1 MKHPAQPL
9 AATAFML
16 LTLFATA
23 TLAADSRETRPV
35 AGFSGIDLGVP
46 AKLEIIQGETES
58 LALQGPADVLADIE
72 TIVRNDG
79 VLLIR
84 KRTRGSW
91 PFHTEVRIV
100 VNAKRV
106 ESVAIAGS
114 GDIFARTLRSPK
126 LTLVISGSGEI
137 HVPSLETESALV
149 AISGSG
155 DVRIAGRATNISSTI
170 SGSGDVKAEK
180 LETRKATVN
189 IAGAGDVAL
198 WVRDSLAV
206 KIAGSGDVR
215 YYGDPSIEKRI
226 MGSGSVK
233 RLGSAPS

>member
-1 MKHPAQPL
+1 MKHPARSL
-9 AATAFML
+9 ATTAFTL
-16 LTLFATA
+16 ITLFATDA
-23 TLAADSRETRPV
+23 LAADSRETRPV
-35 AGFSGIDLGVP
+35 TGFSGIDLAAP
-46 AKLEIIQGETES
+46 AKLEIIQGEIES
-58 LALQGPADVLADIE
+58 LALQGPAEVLADIE
-72 TIVRNDG
+72 TIVRDDG

-91 PFHTEVRIV
+91 PFRTEIRIV

-106 ESVAIAGS
+106 ESIAIAGS

-126 LTLVISGSGEI
+126 LALAISGSGAI
-137 HVPSLETESALV
+137 HVPSVETESALV

-155 DVRIAGRATNISSTI
+155 DVRIGGHATSIASNI
-170 SGSGDVKAEK
+170 SGSGDLKAEK
-180 LETRKATVN
+180 LEARKATVN

>member
-114 GDIFARTLRSPK
+114 GDRDRFDALRVHDDADLGVEGPAAARALADEKNAIVAHDGLDVGEDVGRPLQRERFGLALDDLELRRHPEVDAGKSRDRPRLAAVGGK
-126 LTLVISGSGEI
+126 RGGREEGEE
-137 HVPSLETESALV
+137 HECRCGEGLRWMFHRFLR
-149 AISGSG
+149 GQ
-155 DVRIAGRATNISSTI
+155 
-170 SGSGDVKAEK
+170 
-180 LETRKATVN
+180 
-189 IAGAGDVAL
+189 
-198 WVRDSLAV
+198 
-206 KIAGSGDVR
+206 
-215 YYGDPSIEKRI
+215 
-226 MGSGSVK
+226 
-233 RLGSAPS
+233 